1 MDFSLAPESLHIS
14 SIPDILILPSDM
26 KYFVKVKNVPSICLF
41 KASLNT
47 EVAATAYMAKDS
59 KFMYYTYELCI
70 LITHNNSLL
79 SPKEGY
85 ADVTKECL
93 IKYSLLGFGTG
104 AVPWGRR

>member
-1 MDFSLAPESLHIS
+1 M
-14 SIPDILILPSDM
+14 PSA
-26 KYFVKVKNVPSICLF
+26 CLF

-47 EVAATAYMAKDS
+47 EVAATAYTAKDS

-70 LITHNNSLL
+70 LIAHNSFL

-85 ADVTKECL
+85 ADATKECL
-93 IKYSLLGFGTG
+93 IKYSLLDFGTG

>member
-1 MDFSLAPESLHIS
+1 
-14 SIPDILILPSDM
+14 M
-26 KYFVKVKNVPSICLF
+26 KYFVKVKNMPSICLF

-93 IKYSLLGFGTG
+93 IKYSLLGFGYRCCPLG
-104 AVPWGRR
+104 KEVKEESK